1 MKTIKS
7 VIHTV
12 NVMVAPESTPVFT
25 FTRSFTGRK
34 ATSRARMD
42 ALKEAHLARP
52 AITHADITSPDG
64 TVDHYVFVDGE
75 PALLPVVE
83 AAPLPSCLS
92 VMTFEPGI
100 DEAGLPGAPD
110 PKPAKKKSKKTKPAA
125 DAPAPAAD
133 APIAR
138 PAMIPTPPADET
150 PPPSTYRQTT
160 RMGLR
165 DEEADT
171 SETDNAR
178 PVKELS
184 ERHQEACIRMLSRG
198 MDPIDVRMVFGAVP
212 ELVKCKRLAEA
223 FCIDALNTR
232 VDEILAAETEFK
244 GEIHA
249 RRSRMQRRLLDE
261 ARRKAEDLA
270 TTPDDSAPSKNDAP
284 APAPVKDKKAKK
296 DKPASDAP
304 APSKKTLFGHAATTI
319 MRWCG
324 ANGIPL
330 EDTSTAIQRLTMF
343 PVNPATLK
351 IQHGAGRTG
360 KTERGPIPMLSKDDV
375 AAIKKAIK
383 G

>member
-1 MKTIKS
+1 MKTAKS
-7 VIHTV
+7 IIHTIAL
-12 NVMVAPESTPVFT
+12 MVAPESTPVFT
-25 FTRSFTGRK
+25 FTCSFTGRK

-42 ALKEAHLARP
+42 ALKEAILARP
-52 AITHADITSPDG
+52 AITHADIISPDG

-75 PALLPVVE
+75 PTLLPVME
-83 AAPLPSCLS
+83 SAPLADVGDVPA
-92 VMTFEPGI
+92 I

-110 PKPAKKKSKKTKPAA
+110 SKKKRTKKSKP
-125 DAPAPAAD
+125 PAPVAD

-138 PAMIPTPPADET
+138 PAMIPTPDAPSAPT
-150 PPPSTYRQTT
+150 PPVASPN
-160 RMGLR
+160 
-165 DEEADT
+165 DAEDT
-171 SETDNAR
+171 PAEK

-212 ELVKCKRLAEA
+212 ELVKYKRLAEA

-270 TTPDDSAPSKNDAP
+270 TTPDDPAPSTNDAP
-284 APAPVKDKKAKK
+284 APAKEKKAKK

-324 ANGIPL
+324 ANGITL
-330 EDTSTAIQRLTMF
+330 EDTSTAIQRLTAF